1 MTVYQLLGSQANI
14 RSLIF
19 LKLEWWRQCNT
30 HHLTLHFIHHV
41 RGSCLCINVVILDR
55 YKCMSKFTLRMH
67 ARTLFCSTLT
77 ILLSAWIIINLL
89 QVFGWTLAQTA
100 AKGRDF
106 CRLKKDFSTKVRL
119 QPVTKYLKTFN
130 CFSIVSLYH
139 KWDRARLLSSETG
152 CTICLIS
159 F

>member
-77 ILLSAWIIINLL
+77 ILLSAHLSSGTQTCCKCLVEPWHKLQQRVGIFVDWRKISPQKFGCNPSRSLL
-89 QVFGWTLAQTA
+89 
-100 AKGRDF
+100 
-106 CRLKKDFSTKVRL
+106 
-119 QPVTKYLKTFN
+119 
-130 CFSIVSLYH
+130 
-139 KWDRARLLSSETG
+139 RLL
-152 CTICLIS
+152 IVLA
-159 F
+159 